1 MPVALEAIHAY
12 DKFLRYEITMCE
24 STMLQGSAPPGLN
37 AKQNGRFLWWE
48 NTTLT
53 RLRYRS
59 QIVHSARALLANLQM
74 RIACLCTNMH
84 CLQISSLLPTPG
96 SSALLF
102 SETSRSLCINIP
114 KSTLLQ
120 MPRNWELQTY
130 KGPMT
135 LLEHQQF
142 RLYEQEPAGVSI
154 TVGLQRGSAHSF
166 WGGCC
171 AGR

>member
-1 MPVALEAIHAY
+1 MAAFFGGRTRLLRDFATDLRLCTPPVHCLRICRCGLHACVPICIVCR
-12 DKFLRYEITMCE
+12 FLRCC
-24 STMLQGSAPPGLN
+24 Q
-37 AKQNGRFLWWE
+37 
-48 NTTLT
+48 
-53 RLRYRS
+53 
-59 QIVHSARALLANLQM
+59 H
-74 RIACLCTNMH
+74 
-84 CLQISSLLPTPG
+84 PG

-120 MPRNWELQTY
+120 MPRNCKLQTY

-142 RLYEQEPAGVSI
+142 RFYEQEPAGVSI